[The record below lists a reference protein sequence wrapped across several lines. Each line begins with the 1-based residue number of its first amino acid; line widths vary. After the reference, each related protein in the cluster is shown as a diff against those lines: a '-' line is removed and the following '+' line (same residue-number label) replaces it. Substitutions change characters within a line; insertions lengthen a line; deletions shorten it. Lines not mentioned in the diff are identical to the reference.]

1 MNWLWDYP
9 ETVDT
14 TYRAFETM
22 LDIMEE
28 YPEFR
33 FSQSQAATY
42 AMIAE
47 HAPDLFERLK
57 DRIETGQWEVTASTW
72 VEGTRTWDP
81 VRPRLASS
89 STRTSFV
96 REELDL
102 DDGAVR
108 VDFEPDTF
116 GHPDTIPKLLDNA
129 DVDYYYLGRSG
140 GTPPDKVSPDA
151 YQGCTT
157 TIPSCS
163 AGRAKT
169 DRASWCSTRATSGT
183 TDTSILKT

>member
-1 MNWLWDYP
+1 MGSG
-9 ETVDT
+9 E
-14 TYRAFETM
+14 A
-22 LDIMEE
+22 
-28 YPEFR
+28 
-33 FSQSQAATY
+33 QARQ
-42 AMIAE
+42 
-47 HAPDLFERLK
+47 LFYTNE
-57 DRIETGQWEVTASTW
+57 
-72 VEGTRTWDP
+72 
-81 VRPRLASS
+81 
-89 STRTSFV
+89 FV

-169 DRASWCSTRATSGT
+169 DRASWCSTRATSGYNGHVDPENVTNVFDFEEESGLRDYLNLYGVGDHGGGPTREDVRTIIEMNEWPVFPRRSVTPSKGTSRRSTGQPT
-183 TDTSILKT
+183 TFRSSTKS